1 MVKKVLHFFQRETK
15 NMSEAAFIL
24 GFLTLFSQILGLIR
38 DRLFAHYLGVGVS
51 LDIYNTAFRIPDLL
65 FAIMASVVSVTILL
79 PFFSEKLYGTDSGKE
94 EAKKFLN
101 TIFSLFF
108 IMLVVISGIL
118 FFLTPMI
125 VPYIAP
131 GFPNESLEKLIDVTR
146 ILLLS
151 PLLLGLSS
159 LFATVTQT
167 YNKFLLYALS
177 PVLYNLGIIFGIVFL
192 YASYGIPGIAWGV
205 IIGAFLHMII
215 HLPVLIQKDF
225 VPKFSF
231 SIDWY
236 YVRKVISIALPRTL
250 TLGIARITFIVLG
263 ALASLIGLGSISIFQ
278 FAYNLQS
285 VPLALVGMSFSVAA
299 FPVLVKNFAQENR
312 EAFLR
317 SVIEPIRY
325 IIFWSLPIIVVF
337 IVLRAHVVRLV
348 LGTGMFDWNDTRL
361 TAAALALFALSVIAQ
376 SLSLLFVRAYYA
388 AGRTYFPFFIHL
400 VGAFFAIGFGLYA
413 VYVVDSEGLLWKW
426 FELLMRVDGVSGT
439 KVLVLPLAYSLGAL
453 ITSVLLWFSF
463 ARTYMQ
469 TYVHNLA
476 RTIWQSLFAVS
487 GMALGSYAVLQ
498 FLAPL
503 VPGTTT
509 LALLSQTIISFGVGI
524 MIWASILIIIKNKE
538 WLLFTEIIKRN
549 FFKKT
554 ESVVLPQEGL

>member
-1 MVKKVLHFFQRETK
+1 MVKKILTFFQRETK

-24 GFLTLFSQILGLIR
+24 GFLTLFSQLLGLVR
-38 DRLFAHYLGVGVS
+38 DRLFAHYLGVGMS
-51 LDIYNTAFRIPDLL
+51 LDIYNTAFRIPDIL

-79 PFFSEKLYGTDSGKE
+79 PFFSEKLYGSDSGKE

-101 TIFSLFF
+101 TMFSLFF
-108 IMLVVISGIL
+108 IVLVIVSGIL
-118 FFLTPMI
+118 YFLTPLLT
-125 VPYIAP
+125 PYIAP
-131 GFPNESLEKLIDVTR
+131 GFSDASLQTLVDITR

-167 YNKFLLYALS
+167 YNKFLLYSLS
-177 PVLYNLGIIFGIVFL
+177 PVLYNLGIIAGVLFL
-192 YASYGIPGIAWGV
+192 YESYGISGIAWGV
-205 IIGAFLHMII
+205 IAGAFLHMII
-215 HLPVLIQKDF
+215 HLPVLLQKDF
-225 VPKFSF
+225 LPKFSL
-231 SIDWY
+231 SIDWHS
-236 YVRKVISIALPRTL
+236 VKKVVSIALPRTL
-250 TLGIARITFIVLG
+250 TLGIARLTFVVLG

-299 FPVLVKNFAQENR
+299 FPVLVKNFAEENR

-317 SVIEPIRY
+317 SVIEPVRY

-337 IVLRAHVVRLV
+337 IVLRAHVVRLI

-388 AGRTYFPFFIHL
+388 AGRTYFPFVIHL
-400 VGAFFAIGFGLYA
+400 IGALCAVGFGLYA
-413 VYVVDSEGLLWKW
+413 VHMIDSNGVFWKW

-439 KVLVLPLAYSLGAL
+439 KVLILPLAYSFGAL
-453 ITSVLLWFSF
+453 ITSILLWCAFTK
-463 ARTYMQ
+463 TYMQ
-469 TYVHNLA
+469 TYVHDLS
-476 RTIWQSLFAVS
+476 RTIWQSLLAVI
-487 GMALGSYAVLQ
+487 GMSVGSYTVLQ

-509 LALLSQTIISFGVGI
+509 LALFSQAIISLTAGI
-524 MIWASILIIIKNKE
+524 IVWIGILVVTGNKE
-538 WLLFTEIIKRN
+538 WILFTDIIKRN

-554 ESVVLPQEGL
+554 ESVVSPQEGL

>member
-1 MVKKVLHFFQRETK
+1 MVKKILTFFQRETK

-24 GFLTLFSQILGLIR
+24 GFLTLFSQVLGLIR
-38 DRLFAHYLGVGVS
+38 DRLFAHYLGVGIS
-51 LDIYNTAFRIPDLL
+51 LDIYNTAFRIPDIL

-79 PFFSEKLYGTDSGKE
+79 PFFSEKLYGSDSGQE

-101 TIFSLFF
+101 SMFSLFF
-108 IMLVVISGIL
+108 IVLVKVSVAL
-118 FFLTPMI
+118 FFLTPI
-125 VPYIAP
+125 LVPYVAP
-131 GFPNESLEKLIDVTR
+131 GFSEESLSQLTDITR

-177 PVLYNLGIIFGIVFL
+177 PVLYNFGIIFGILFL
-192 YASYGIPGIAWGV
+192 YVPYGISGIAWGV
-205 IIGAFLHMII
+205 IAGAFLHMII
-215 HLPVLIQKDF
+215 HIPVLIQKGF
-225 VPKFSF
+225 VPRFSF
-231 SIDWY
+231 FIDWQS
-236 YVRKVISIALPRTL
+236 VKKVVSIALPRTL
-250 TLGIARITFIVLG
+250 TLGIARLTFVVLG
-263 ALASLIGLGSISIFQ
+263 ALASLIGLGSISVFQ

-317 SVIEPIRY
+317 SVIEPVRY

-337 IVLRAHVVRLV
+337 IVLRAHVVRLI

-400 VGAFFAIGFGLYA
+400 IGALCAVGFGLYA
-413 VYVVDSEGLLWKW
+413 VHSIDSSSFFWKS
-426 FELLMRVDGVSGT
+426 FELLMRVDGVLGT

-453 ITSVLLWFSF
+453 VTSSLLWFAF
-463 ARTYMQ
+463 TKTYMK
-469 TYVHNLA
+469 TYVHDLS
-476 RTIWQSLFAVS
+476 RTIWQSLLAVI

-498 FLAPL
+498 LLAPL

-509 LALLSQTIISFGVGI
+509 LALFSQAIASLGVGVI
-524 MIWASILIIIKNKE
+524 IWITILIIMKNKE
-538 WLLFTEIIKRN
+538 WLLFTSVIKRN

-554 ESVVLPQEGL
+554 KSIVSPQEGL